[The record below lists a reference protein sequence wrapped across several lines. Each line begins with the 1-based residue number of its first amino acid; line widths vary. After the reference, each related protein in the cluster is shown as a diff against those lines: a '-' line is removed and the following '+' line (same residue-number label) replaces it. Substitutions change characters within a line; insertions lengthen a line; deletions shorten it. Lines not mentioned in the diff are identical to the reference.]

1 MPDVERQIYFYKVE
15 VEEPDE
21 WRRAQVLRD
30 LDALT
35 GAQQVLN
42 LGNDN
47 YAWAKVDRIP
57 RGRGAGRM
65 RFFRDRRSNLPGYAD
80 NYTVNQLPIPA
91 SAGLVE
97 PTHVVFG
104 GDGLIA
110 AEYNH
115 FAPRI
120 TSHLASL
127 LREKLGLDLRIGTY
141 VQGDILEQLDR
152 LTFIQNAEFSFVP
165 TPELEEQIRNRNP
178 IAEAAASLASTE
190 GGTRMH
196 LTLSGRRDSP
206 AWTDHLRSFAR
217 RLLNVAEHDTKVLR
231 VRGHDPVSGSIEPV
245 DLLQQKL
252 TRRADI
258 ERPSARSKAVDTSDA
273 YQHIEDAIADV
284 RQSDLPNAAVV
295 F

>member
-1 MPDVERQIYFYKVE
+1 MPEVERQIYFYKVAI
-15 VEEPDE
+15 EEPDE
-21 WRRAQVLRD
+21 WRRAEVLRG
-30 LDALT
+30 LDALA
-35 GAQQVLN
+35 GADQVLA

-57 RGRGAGRM
+57 RGRGAGRA

-80 NYTVNQLPIPA
+80 NFTVNQLPIPA
-91 SAGLVE
+91 GAGLVE
-97 PTHVVFG
+97 PTHLVFG

-115 FAPRI
+115 FGPRI
-120 TSHLASL
+120 TTHLAEL

-141 VQGDILEQLDR
+141 VAGDILEQLDR
-152 LTFIQNAEFSFVP
+152 LTYIQSAEFSFVP

-178 IAEAAASLASTE
+178 IAEAAASLSGAQ
-190 GGTRMH
+190 GGTRVR
-196 LTLSGRRDSP
+196 LVLSGKPDSP

-217 RLLNVAEHDTKVLR
+217 HLLNVGEHEAKVLR

-245 DLLQQKL
+245 DLLKQKL
-252 TRRADI
+252 TRRVDI
-258 ERPSARSKAVDTSDA
+258 ERPSVRSKALDTSDA
-273 YQHIEDAIADV
+273 YRHIEEAIADV
-284 RQSDLPNAAVV
+284 RASDLPGAAVV